1 MLQPTIDNLKHLA
14 ERGNLVPVWSEL
26 PADLDTPVSIFLK
39 LRHAFPASE
48 AFLLESVEGGEQV
61 ARYSFIGAAPAQT
74 ISVERGQVTL
84 RNGHESTVPTPS
96 GNPLDV
102 LRELMRGYRAV
113 ALPGLPRFTGGLVGF
128 LSYDMVR
135 CFEELPATAEDE
147 LQIPDAVLLL
157 VDTLIAFDHVKHRL
171 MIISHVRLDGDVR
184 AAYAQAE
191 ARVAQLAEI
200 LDSPLPAH
208 AGSRPAI
215 TDAALEPL
223 RSNKTPEQYQRMV
236 EAAKEH
242 IAAGDAFQVVLS
254 QRFERVTSAAPF
266 DIYRSLRRLNPSPYM
281 FYIDLG
287 SMQLIGASPEMMVR
301 LEDGQAEVRPIAG
314 TRRRGASD
322 GEDQRLAEELLSD
335 PKERAEHV
343 MLVDL
348 GRNDLGRVAE
358 FGSVTVAELMGIEK
372 FSHVMHIVSRVR
384 AQLRPEFDAFDL
396 FRATFPAGTLS
407 GAPKIRAMEIIEEL
421 ECVRRGPYGG
431 AVGYFDY
438 AGNMDTCI
446 TIRTI
451 LMRGQRATIQAGAG
465 IVADS
470 DPATEYQECI
480 NKAKALA
487 EAIHA
492 AERETGRKA

>member
-1 MLQPTIDNLKHLA
+1 MLQPSICEVERLA
-14 ERGNLVPVWSEL
+14 ARGNLAPVWCEL

-39 LRHAFPASE
+39 LRQAFPASE

-74 ISVERGQVTL
+74 LTVHSGRVTV
-84 RNGHESTVPTPS
+84 RNGHQTNLPVPT

-102 LRELMRGYRAV
+102 LRELMRGYQAV
-113 ALPGLPRFTGGLVGF
+113 PMPGLPRFTGGLVGY
-128 LSYDMVR
+128 LAYDIAR
-135 CFEELPATAEDE
+135 CFEELPATAHDD
-147 LQIPDAVLLL
+147 LQIPDAIFML

-171 MIISHVRLDGDVR
+171 MVISHVRLDGDIP
-184 AAYAQAE
+184 AAYRLADERVDQLSQTLRKPLAGAPAGVP
-191 ARVAQLAEI
+191 ARGPLAR
-200 LDSPLPAH
+200 S
-208 AGSRPAI
+208 AG
-215 TDAALEPL
+215 DAL
-223 RSNKTPEQYQRMV
+223 RSNMTPEQYRAMV
-236 EAAKEH
+236 VAAKEY

-254 QRFERVTSAAPF
+254 QRFERETSAAPF
-266 DIYRSLRRLNPSPYM
+266 DIYRALRRLNPSPYM
-281 FYIDLG
+281 FFIDLG
-287 SMQLIGASPEMMVR
+287 HLQLIGASPEMMVR
-301 LEDGQAEVRPIAG
+301 LEDGVAEVRPIAG

-322 GEDQRLAEELLSD
+322 AEDQRLAQELLSD
-335 PKERAEHV
+335 PKEGAEHV

-358 FGSVTVAELMGIEK
+358 FGSVNVAELMGIEK

-384 AQLRPEFDAFDL
+384 ARLRPEFDAFDL

-421 ECVRRGPYGG
+421 ERTKRGAYGG

-451 LMRGQRATIQAGAG
+451 LMRGQRVYIQAGAG

-470 DPATEYQECI
+470 DPAAEHQECVD
-480 NKAKALA
+480 KAKALA
-487 EAIHA
+487 EAIRQ
-492 AERETGRKA
+492 AEVR

>member
-1 MLQPTIDNLKHLA
+1 MLQPSLCDIERLA
-14 ERGNLVPVWSEL
+14 TQGNLVPVWSEL
-26 PADLDTPVSIFLK
+26 PADLDTPVSIYLK
-39 LRHAFPASE
+39 LRQAFPASE

-61 ARYSFIGAAPAQT
+61 ARYSFIGSAPAQML
-74 ISVERGQVTL
+74 SVQSGQVTL
-84 RNGHESTVPTPS
+84 RNGQQTSLAAPS

-102 LRELMRGYRAV
+102 LRELMRGYHAV
-113 ALPGLPRFTGGLVGF
+113 PMPGLPRFTGGLVGY
-128 LSYDMVR
+128 LAYDIAR
-135 CFEELPATAEDE
+135 CFEELPATAHDD
-147 LQIPDAVLLL
+147 LQIPDAIFML

-171 MIISHVRLDGDVR
+171 MIISHVRLDGDIA
-184 AAYAQAE
+184 AAYRLAE
-191 ARVAQLAEI
+191 ERVEQLAQM
-200 LDSPLPAH
+200 LRKPLPADP
-208 AGSRPAI
+208 GSVPARGSLAQSA
-215 TDAALEPL
+215 DDPL
-223 RSNKTPEQYQRMV
+223 RSNMTPEQYQAMV
-236 EAAKEH
+236 VAAKEY

-254 QRFERVTSAAPF
+254 QRFERETTAAPF
-266 DIYRSLRRLNPSPYM
+266 DIYRALRRLNPSPYM
-281 FYIDLG
+281 FFIDLG
-287 SMQLIGASPEMMVR
+287 HLQLIGASPEMMVR
-301 LEDGQAEVRPIAG
+301 LEDGVAEVRPIAG

-322 GEDQRLAEELLSD
+322 AEDQRLAEELLSD

-348 GRNDLGRVAE
+348 GRNDLGRVAQ
-358 FGSVTVAELMGIEK
+358 FGSVNVAELMGIEK

-421 ECVRRGPYGG
+421 EGTKRGAYGG

-451 LMRGQRATIQAGAG
+451 LMRGQHIYIQAGAG

-470 DPATEYQECI
+470 DPAAEHQECV

-487 EAIHA
+487 EAIRQ
-492 AERETGRKA
+492 AEGV